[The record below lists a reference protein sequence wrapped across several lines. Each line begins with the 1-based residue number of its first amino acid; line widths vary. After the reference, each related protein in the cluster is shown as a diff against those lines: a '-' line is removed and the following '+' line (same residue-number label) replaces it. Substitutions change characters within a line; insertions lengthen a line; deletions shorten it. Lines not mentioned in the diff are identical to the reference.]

1 MRGQPRFIMFYSVIF
16 DGETRKQR
24 SIRKGATEKS
34 PGLRATNGMNN
45 YSAFHARAR
54 GNTASGASA
63 GLLGKLDP
71 AVAERLRFLGA
82 FLREPARVG
91 SLAPSSPALAQAM
104 LRGCDLKKA
113 RTVVEFGPGTGA
125 FTRPILERIGRHTAF
140 LALEL
145 DDEHVR
151 GLRQRFPGLCVY
163 HDSAEKIQKYLA
175 QHRRTKADYI
185 ISGLP
190 WANMPV
196 KMQEQILSAI
206 LASLAPDGTFMTF
219 AYVHA
224 RWLPRARRFRERL
237 ETHFTQVRTSRIV
250 WRNMPPAFVYRCRLT
265 A

>member
-1 MRGQPRFIMFYSVIF
+1 
-16 DGETRKQR
+16 
-24 SIRKGATEKS
+24 
-34 PGLRATNGMNN
+34 MNN
-45 YSAFHARAR
+45 YSAIQARAR
-54 GNTASGASA
+54 GNNANGAPA
-63 GLLGKLDP
+63 GLLGRLDP
-71 AVAERLRFLGA
+71 AVAERLQFLGA

-104 LRGCDLKKA
+104 LCGCDLKSA

-151 GLRQRFPGLCVY
+151 GLRRRFPALSVY
-163 HDSAEKIQKYLA
+163 HDSAEQIQKYLA

-196 KMQEQILSAI
+196 KAQEQILSAM
-206 LASLAPDGTFMTF
+206 LASLAPDGMFTTF

-224 RWLPRARRFRERL
+224 CWLPRARRFRERL
-237 ETHFTQVRTSRIV
+237 KKHFARVRTSRIV
-250 WRNMPPAFVYRCRLT
+250 WKNVPPAFVYRCSLNR
-265 A
+265 